1 MTNQHQNIPKF
12 NNILQYMNNMFYI
25 IRLIVTFLIGLL
37 DFNNLINKEV
47 AECLQYTIDNIPYG
61 SVMFLQYIKRVAI
74 VIVSFHYMRCVVK
87 ILKLLNWLLSL
98 QSVFY

>member
-37 DFNNLINKEV
+37 D
-47 AECLQYTIDNIPYG
+47 
-61 SVMFLQYIKRVAI
+61 RV
-74 VIVSFHYMRCVVK
+74 S
-87 ILKLLNWLLSL
+87 S
-98 QSVFY
+98 SVFLFLVSKTV